1 MSRFNSSQI
10 IIFSGTFLAISLF
23 ANLLLFLDQTNAQ
36 AVITEQEIKISEL
49 ENKVNSNRLRE
60 TAQSERMD
68 ALGGQ
73 QNELADIVSQLRG
86 ALETLKAE
94 QQQTILTA
102 NQTKAEL
109 SKAKQRIAELDQQ
122 SVTQTIQL
130 QQANITIQNQQRALK
145 AALNQNS
152 PETDSELPSALS
164 SALTAEFPD
173 ISVTQTSTGMTSVS
187 IPLERVFTNTE
198 LDFADSAESILT
210 KLASNLQQFEAAD
223 ILVIGHADA
232 RPIVSDL
239 VNRYPTNWEL
249 SSARASK
256 VVSYL
261 IEQGLKAENLIA
273 AGKSANQPVRDGNDD
288 QSFAVNRRLEIQIRL

>member
-1 MSRFNSSQI
+1 MSRFNSTQI

-23 ANLLLFLDQTNAQ
+23 ANLLLFLDQTNAE
-36 AVITEQEIKISEL
+36 AVITEQERKISEL
-49 ENKVNSNRLRE
+49 ENQVNSNRLRE

-102 NQTKAEL
+102 NQTKSEL

-152 PETDSELPSALS
+152 QEIDSELPSALS

-173 ISVTQTSTGMTSVS
+173 ISVTQTSAGMTSVS
-187 IPLERVFTNTE
+187 IPLEKVFINTE
-198 LDFADSAESILT
+198 LDFAISAESILT
-210 KLASNLQQFEAAD
+210 KLASTLQQFEAAD
-223 ILVIGHADA
+223 IIVIGHADA

-288 QSFAVNRRLEIQIRL
+288 QSLAVNRRLEIQIRL